1 MWVVLCSLPVG
12 VAVVA
17 LAMGEWE
24 GDGPKACSHS
34 QVKVEEQRW
43 RDEEQNLV
51 KGLPLGSPWDR
62 QMHQMKE
69 A

>member
-1 MWVVLCSLPVG
+1 MVLCSPSVG

-17 LAMGEWE
+17 LEMGEWV
-24 GDGPKACSHS
+24 GDRPKAGSHS
-34 QVKVEEQRW
+34 QVRVEEQRW
-43 RDEEQNLV
+43 RDEEESLV